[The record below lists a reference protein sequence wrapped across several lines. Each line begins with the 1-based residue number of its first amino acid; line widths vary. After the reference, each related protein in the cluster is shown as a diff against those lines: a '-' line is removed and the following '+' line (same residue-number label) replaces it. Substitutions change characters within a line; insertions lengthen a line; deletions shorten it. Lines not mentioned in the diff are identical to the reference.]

1 MIIIYII
8 CIIGV
13 SMAEDKIA
21 TGVIHEVPDDLRE
34 ALISNPEIVEEWNR
48 LTLLARNER
57 ICWIISV
64 KK

>member
-1 MIIIYII
+1 
-8 CIIGV
+8 
-13 SMAEDKIA
+13 MAEDKIA